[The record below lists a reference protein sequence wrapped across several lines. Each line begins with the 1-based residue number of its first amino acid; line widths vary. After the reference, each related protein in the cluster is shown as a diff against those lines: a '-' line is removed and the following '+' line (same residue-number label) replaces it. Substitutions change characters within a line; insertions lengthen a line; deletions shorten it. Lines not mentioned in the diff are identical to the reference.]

1 MNSTILSEFSHQAEN
16 GSFRGT
22 KTCHTWK
29 SSPETKF
36 SGYLHCST
44 SEPQPGLDQGIPGKL
59 LGEKPL
65 EHPFMGQAGGPD
77 RRRVLPL
84 LQNLDDKEVLCL
96 QLFSSPPFC
105 CKRKGSQTLP
115 VPGSSHW
122 ITSLKPSQ
130 YNETTWRWVRPTI
143 GKTSKGHYDRSVHIP
158 GQKTFTMTLL
168 NQLCLSLGT

>member
-44 SEPQPGLDQGIPGKL
+44 SEPQPGLAQGIPGKL

-115 VPGSSHW
+115 VQQQPLDHFPEALTVQWNHLEVSTSHHMQD
-122 ITSLKPSQ
+122 L
-130 YNETTWRWVRPTI
+130 
-143 GKTSKGHYDRSVHIP
+143 
-158 GQKTFTMTLL
+158 
-168 NQLCLSLGT
+168 